1 MPGQY
6 EVYRR
11 LTNKKLLEWNEI
23 FVGLINIVPDN
34 AAWKI
39 VAS

>member
-11 LTNKKLLEWNEI
+11 LTNKKLVEWNEI
-23 FVGLINIVPDN
+23 LVGLINIVPHN